1 MDEVRAHPDF
11 VFAAVKGDYGRDIL
25 PLYHYAVLIDV
36 PRKVRLQ
43 RVKDRSFQKF
53 GKRMLPGGNLY
64 EREEKVF
71 DLVSSRTEDTVEEWL
86 KSISR
91 PVIRID
97 GTKPVEENIRVI
109 MQQMQPG

>member
-1 MDEVRAHPDF
+1 
-11 VFAAVKGDYGRDIL
+11 
-25 PLYHYAVLIDV
+25 
-36 PRKVRLQ
+36 
-43 RVKDRSFQKF
+43 
-53 GKRMLPGGNLY
+53 MLPGGNLY

>member
-43 RVKDRSFQKF
+43 RVKDRSWWKN
-53 GKRMLPGGNLY
+53 G
-64 EREEKVF
+64 
-71 DLVSSRTEDTVEEWL
+71 
-86 KSISR
+86 
-91 PVIRID
+91 
-97 GTKPVEENIRVI
+97 
-109 MQQMQPG
+109 